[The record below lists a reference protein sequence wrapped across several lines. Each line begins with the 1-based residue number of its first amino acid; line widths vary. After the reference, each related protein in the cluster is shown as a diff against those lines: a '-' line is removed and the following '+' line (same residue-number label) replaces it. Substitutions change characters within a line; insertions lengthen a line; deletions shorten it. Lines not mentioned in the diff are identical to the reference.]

1 MCNVAAAIFSTVSHS
16 SLRSSLLLF
25 SSQAVQDRMP
35 SIDMFDDEG
44 RFIPRQMREEN
55 KEDDEDKK

>member
-1 MCNVAAAIFSTVSHS
+1 M
-16 SLRSSLLLF
+16 LF